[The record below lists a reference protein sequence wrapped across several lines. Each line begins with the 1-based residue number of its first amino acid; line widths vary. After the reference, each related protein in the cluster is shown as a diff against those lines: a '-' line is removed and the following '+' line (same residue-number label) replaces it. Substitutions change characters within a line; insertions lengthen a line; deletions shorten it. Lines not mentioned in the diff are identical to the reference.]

1 MRLFRRNLD
10 LSQAQFRLSNAA
22 DLNAVARLF
31 RDGMRRYYNL
41 AGADLASLLATGHAG
56 IIYAGDE
63 VWAVALVSQPVA
75 HVTWLRG
82 VALTDGLDISDT
94 VGMLLPSLHTRL
106 RIRGIRSI
114 FYASDETSDAWLLPL
129 LHLQQ
134 YVPDTEVI
142 VYEKRDLVIP
152 SYGNQTVTVRMARPT
167 DLSALVALDHACFEA
182 QWSKED
188 VVLRAA
194 IQQGPVCIAAE
205 LQGRLVGYAYAT
217 SHFGNRLVHL
227 VRIAVDPHYQGQ
239 AIGVRLLAEVIGFA
253 QRHHATAV
261 TLNTQAYNIPAQRL
275 YRWFGFVTTGERQVI
290 LRCDL

>member
-41 AGADLASLLATGHAG
+41 AGTDLASLLATGHAG

-82 VALTDGLDISDT
+82 VALTDGLNISDT

-142 VYEKRDLVIP
+142 VYEKRDMVIP

-205 LQGRLVGYAYAT
+205 LQGQLVGYAYAT